1 MMHGS
6 SDINSNRQIFFF
18 VILGQF
24 SLFYHHNSPKDKNI
38 KQMKQKHLEIWSFST
53 SVPKM
58 IIIGYTVPDIW
69 HVTDVIVIFHFG
81 LLFAL
86 LLPQQPKK
94 WKFKKKLKLHLEILS
109 FYTSVPKIKLI
120 CYTVSEIWHVTDK
133 IVIFHNFLTP
143 LTAQKWKFQKI
154 KKKEHLD
161 ILSFYTILQKLSL

>member
-94 WKFKKKLKLHLEILS
+94 WNCIWRYYHFTQVYQKSSLYAIL
-109 FYTSVPKIKLI
+109 FLRYGVWQIKLLFFI
-120 CYTVSEIWHVTDK
+120 
-133 IVIFHNFLTP
+133 IFWLP
-143 LTAQKWKFQKI
+143 
-154 KKKEHLD
+154 
-161 ILSFYTILQKLSL
+161 